1 MQFHPMVKL
10 NTVETIRLS
19 YVIFYQNLYNY
30 IEMHTQIF
38 SRFNLISLVLVV
50 VVLGGVL
57 VCFSDRSYFSLSKV
71 ALITK
76 LT

>member
-10 NTVETIRLS
+10 NTVETVGLGLS

-38 SRFNLISLVLVV
+38 SRFNLIPLVLV

-57 VCFSDRSYFSLSKV
+57 VCFSDG
-71 ALITK
+71 
-76 LT
+76 

>member
-1 MQFHPMVKL
+1 MQFNPMVKL
-10 NTVETIRLS
+10 NTVETVGLGLS

-38 SRFNLISLVLVV
+38 SRFNLLPLVLVV

-57 VCFSDRSYFSLSKV
+57 VCFSDR
-71 ALITK
+71 
-76 LT
+76 

>member
-10 NTVETIRLS
+10 NTVETVGLGLS

-38 SRFNLISLVLVV
+38 SRFNLLPLVLVV

-57 VCFSDRSYFSLSKV
+57 VCFSDR
-71 ALITK
+71 
-76 LT
+76 